1 MGLPVLILGE
11 SGSGKTAS
19 LRNFLGNE
27 CVIFNVAG
35 KELSFKNKNKLV
47 KIDNPSYDVIKA
59 VLLKAYNNSDNKIKT
74 FIIDDSQYLM
84 AFELFGKTK
93 ETGYGKFTDIA
104 VHFRDLL
111 NFIITQLPKDYIV
124 YLLHHVERTDEG
136 RIKAKTSGKMLDNQL
151 TIEGLFTNVIMAT
164 VNQGKYEFMVHD
176 REGITPVKTPIG
188 MFESEYIENDLKLI
202 DKAIREYYEF

>member
-19 LRNFLGNE
+19 LRNMLNTE
-27 CVIFNVAG
+27 CYVFNVAG
-35 KELSFKNKNKLV
+35 KEFSFKNKNKLM
-47 KIDNPSYDVIKA
+47 KANNCGYSDIKDL
-59 VLLKAYNNSDNKIKT
+59 LLKAMNKPDNQIKT
-74 FIIDDSQYLM
+74 FVIDDSQYLM
-84 AFELFGKTK
+84 AFELFGKAK

-111 NFIITQLPKDYIV
+111 NFIVTVLPKDYIV
-124 YLLHHVERTDEG
+124 YLFHHVDRTDDG

-151 TIEGLFTNVIMAT
+151 TIEGLFTNVIMCT

-176 REGITPVKTPIG
+176 RDGISPVKTPIG
-188 MFESEYIENDLKLI
+188 MFEEEYIENDLKLV